1 VIVVARGYRP
11 ILADGEV
18 DIPANAS
25 NPFPVDATLRR
36 GR

>member
-1 VIVVARGYRP
+1 VIAPGYRP
-11 ILADGEV
+11 IVADDGVEV
-18 DIPANAS
+18 PPDAT